1 MRYSRAEELLP
12 GVKSY
17 YDVWPE
23 SQELIKQLEI
33 NSEKGLAW
41 VPAAINKEGKGPVV
55 DTQVRVLEVLSITRF
70 ESAPT
75 NGHPLVESAYGTY
88 VKISSNLDAIVEEYA
103 KEYSVAVTSKEPYQ
117 ILRYKE
123 NNFFRY
129 HVDDSPNRPRR
140 LSYCYYVNDDY
151 EGGELHFGKF
161 DKTIKP
167 EAGQLVV
174 FPSNYM
180 YAHAARPILTGTK
193 YVVSSWWN

>member
-1 MRYSRAEELLP
+1 MTYSRAEELLP
-12 GVKSY
+12 GVKAY

-23 SQELIKQLEI
+23 SQDFIKQLELD
-33 NSEKGLAW
+33 SEKGLAW

-55 DTQVRVLEVLSITRF
+55 DTQIRVLDVLSITRF
-70 ESAPT
+70 ESGLNT
-75 NGHPLVESAYGTY
+75 DRPLVEAAYDAYT
-88 VKISSNLDAIVEEYA
+88 KLSSNLDPIVDEYV
-103 KEYSVAVTSKEPYQ
+103 KEFSVAVTSKEPYQ

-123 NNFFRY
+123 SNFFRY

-167 EAGQLVV
+167 KAGQLVV
-174 FPSNYM
+174 FPSNYL
-180 YAHAARPILTGTK
+180 YAHAARPILNGTK